1 MPLFMV
7 EFWAYRDGLSAVMP
21 WGIRSFETILACG
34 AVPGLLRVQISAE
47 ISSALPDMDDPF
59 SSSRSQATHVR
70 AAAPVKLRMYGEL
83 P

>member
-1 MPLFMV
+1 
-7 EFWAYRDGLSAVMP
+7 MP
-21 WGIRSFETILACG
+21 WGTMSLETIPACG
-34 AVPGLLRVQISAE
+34 AVPGLLRVPISAE
-47 ISSALPDMDDPF
+47 VSPALPDIDHPF